1 MIRLYLRDRL
11 KGRLRLLSPYLRE
24 HSANSDTV
32 RIPYMSKCVSQRTL
46 AGGLTRGVLEYG
58 ASALTTRDDICNI
71 ALDIFD
77 PTEKTALHSGTLSTF
92 CVVND

>member
-1 MIRLYLRDRL
+1 M
-11 KGRLRLLSPYLRE
+11 
-24 HSANSDTV
+24 
-32 RIPYMSKCVSQRTL
+32 
-46 AGGLTRGVLEYG
+46 EYG